1 MAKLTQCKNRGFVYF
16 VRYFKSVICKDTT
29 DGKGGGQRILAQSE
43 APEGSMEGAE
53 MGRGVRE
60 GETRKDKK

>member
-1 MAKLTQCKNRGFVYF
+1 MYF
-16 VRYFKSVICKDTT
+16 VRYFKSVKKIRLWMVKEE
-29 DGKGGGQRILAQSE
+29 GKMLLAQSE

-60 GETRKDKK
+60 GEKRKIKKNKNM